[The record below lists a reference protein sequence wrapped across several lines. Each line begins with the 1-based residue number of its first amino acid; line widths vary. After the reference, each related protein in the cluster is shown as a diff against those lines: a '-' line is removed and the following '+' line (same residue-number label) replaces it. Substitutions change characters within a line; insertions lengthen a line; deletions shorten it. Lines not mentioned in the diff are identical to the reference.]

1 MQNLCLKE
9 RLNQAPIVDAP
20 TKFKRICGAE
30 KQNLHPWSTKIVK
43 IYSRFFQWIQI
54 FWIGNVFR

>member
-30 KQNLHPWSTKIVK
+30 KQNLHP
-43 IYSRFFQWIQI
+43 
-54 FWIGNVFR
+54 